1 MDLDEITRE
10 RGQKKRGNKGI
21 PMFRI
26 LTEEASPAKET
37 EKEGT
42 GR

>member
-1 MDLDEITRE
+1 MRSPGRE
-10 RGQKKRGNKGI
+10 DRRGNKGT

-26 LTEEASPAKET
+26 LTEEESPAKET